1 MLTPKAKAIQ
11 LLLSAPLSLSSWK
24 TLRIHLAIFQTPSS
38 YSLHLQMEAPVPR
51 TMLSTWKRK
60 DGLIRAVVL
69 HLWPSFPGGPVAH
82 IQREGLVPAG
92 LTLTPVLGNF
102 SETLDRQQI
111 KMMVAEE
118 KKEGV
123 EAPQEMQRS
132 RDRTRVQ
139 PSSIFFHF
147 QGNFWH
153 YIYSKRSQPGWMG
166 TRGDL
171 QSYSGLGDRSTEPTV
186 VQNTVCTQLC
196 CTIPSQRV
204 QLPEPK
210 ELLTSCCIS
219 KHHLPEFG
227 SIRYHTG

>member
-1 MLTPKAKAIQ
+1 M
-11 LLLSAPLSLSSWK
+11 
-24 TLRIHLAIFQTPSS
+24 
-38 YSLHLQMEAPVPR
+38 
-51 TMLSTWKRK
+51 
-60 DGLIRAVVL
+60 
-69 HLWPSFPGGPVAH
+69 AH

-147 QGNFWH
+147 QCNF
-153 YIYSKRSQPGWMG
+153 
-166 TRGDL
+166 
-171 QSYSGLGDRSTEPTV
+171 
-186 VQNTVCTQLC
+186 
-196 CTIPSQRV
+196 
-204 QLPEPK
+204 
-210 ELLTSCCIS
+210 
-219 KHHLPEFG
+219 
-227 SIRYHTG
+227 

>member
-1 MLTPKAKAIQ
+1 M
-11 LLLSAPLSLSSWK
+11 
-24 TLRIHLAIFQTPSS
+24 
-38 YSLHLQMEAPVPR
+38 
-51 TMLSTWKRK
+51 
-60 DGLIRAVVL
+60 
-69 HLWPSFPGGPVAH
+69 AH

-147 QGNFWH
+147 QGNF
-153 YIYSKRSQPGWMG
+153 
-166 TRGDL
+166 
-171 QSYSGLGDRSTEPTV
+171 
-186 VQNTVCTQLC
+186 
-196 CTIPSQRV
+196 
-204 QLPEPK
+204 
-210 ELLTSCCIS
+210 
-219 KHHLPEFG
+219 
-227 SIRYHTG
+227 